1 MFSLPILKTHKSYE
15 DYPDYVD
22 EHGQEV
28 RINRKRPNEKQVGRF
43 TIIDELEP
51 HKSYEDYPDYIDEH
65 GQEVRINRKRPNEK
79 QVGRFTIVDDDI
91 TYEDY
96 INKNVNKIVGK
107 ITKNINL
114 YPNKKVGRFTV
125 KSITTGS
132 NPPRRSHSP
141 RRKRTSR
148 SPRRSTRS
156 SRSPRSGIKFT
167 NLRISSSSPKKG
179 SKKIGRFTLTR
190 K

>member
-1 MFSLPILKTHKSYE
+1 MFSLPILKPHKSYE

-96 INKNVNKIVGK
+96 INKNVSKIVGK

-125 KSITTGS
+125 KSITIGS
-132 NPPRRSHSP
+132 PRPRSHSP
-141 RRKRTSR
+141 RPKRKSR

-156 SRSPRSGIKFT
+156 SRSPRRSGIKFT
-167 NLRISSSSPKKG
+167 NLRIASSSPKKG
-179 SKKIGRFTLTR
+179 KKIGRFTLTR